1 MHFRAYRRPG
11 TAASARDRKNLMRL
25 KLQQS
30 EMRASQRSYAIAIPN
45 IGRS

>member
-1 MHFRAYRRPG
+1 MNVLSKAPPCG
-11 TAASARDRKNLMRL
+11 KNFMRL